1 MIGSSFLFSIVAQCD
16 LQKGPPTGQ
25 CDLHRIKALTSRAT
39 AVFALKFFL

>member
-1 MIGSSFLFSIVAQCD
+1 MIGSSFLFSIVAQYD
-16 LQKGPPTGQ
+16 SQNGELTER